1 MRDGVPY
8 DAIEGQGQGNG
19 ASEVPK
25 IALFKL
31 YLRHLQWDL
40 ANDH

>member
-1 MRDGVPY
+1 MHNGMLHDPIQR
-8 DAIEGQGQGNG
+8 QGQGHG
-19 ASEVPK
+19 ASVVPK

-31 YLRHLQWDL
+31 YLHHLQWDL

>member
-1 MRDGVPY
+1 MHDGMLHDP
-8 DAIEGQGQGNG
+8 IRGQGHG

-31 YLRHLQWDL
+31 YLLCHLQWDL
-40 ANDH
+40 ANHH